1 MFQTKDLYS
10 KVAPDPNNTAPE
22 KNTPAPVP
30 DPASEPPTPEALS
43 GDTSEARVPPAPMT
57 PAKLPGI
64 DATRYFPKENPDDRY
79 GAYAPYVKDSSEEI
93 RRYSIAADQALR
105 DSEESKTD
113 RWRRV
118 AGGAL
123 SAFGDGLSAMLNLH
137 YTTKGAP
144 DMYAGPKLTAA
155 EDARIQR
162 LTQLREKNKAN
173 YEALKDKIDKLKDS
187 DRQWNLQLE
196 VQAAKDRAEK
206 AKADL
211 AAAKD
216 RREQQLHQLNL
227 LLQAGK
233 ISEQEAKAREAK
245 INADYATARNEG
257 ELEIQRSTVYRNRA
271 AGNASNATA
280 IKTRADV
287 SGKPFYYDK
296 RGNIHYVNDW
306 KTAENHARIE
316 GTWTQ
321 DQESLYNEE
330 TVSHDGET
338 PSVTKKETKQSH
350 GRPSKKPAAN
360 YD

>member
-1 MFQTKDLYS
+1 
-10 KVAPDPNNTAPE
+10 
-22 KNTPAPVP
+22 
-30 DPASEPPTPEALS
+30 
-43 GDTSEARVPPAPMT
+43 MT

-64 DATRYFPKENPDDRY
+64 DATRYFPKEKPDDRY

-93 RRYSIAADQALR
+93 RRNSIAADQALR

-144 DMYAGPKLTAA
+144 DMYAGPRLTAA

-245 INADYATARNEG
+245 INADYAKARNEG

-280 IKTRADV
+280 TKNRADV
-287 SGKPFYYDK
+287 TGRPFYYDK
-296 RGNIHYVNDW
+296 KENIHYVNDW
-306 KTAENHARIE
+306 KTAKNHALIE
-316 GTWTQ
+316 GTWTE
-321 DQESLYNEE
+321 DMEE
-330 TVSHDGET
+330 IYEIET
-338 PSVTKKETKQSH
+338 QTRGNHTTETERTTQKPYE
-350 GRPSKKPAAN
+350 RPSRKPAAR
-360 YD
+360 YRIK